1 MGLNKEAINDS
12 IMLVTDYD
20 DKVADRRFIRELLFI
35 IEDSKQEDIKYR
47 FINDKKVPA
56 SLDTKD
62 MSIYIDPKNMPY
74 SVEDNVR
81 LFSRLYPDIDEVIL
95 RNFFATG
102 TILHEVYHLD
112 QAKMAYE
119 GKSPYEEIGRLYRI
133 FYDAMDKSIINRI
146 KYNINPRSFFHER
159 NAWILSSIDL
169 ANIYADTELEPIATN
184 LYLASIMD
192 GYENNKCPVKS
203 TLNKIGLP
211 YGFDLRGIPFV
222 ELLYNGF
229 MVDAYKYNQVID
241 FLGDTPVE
249 ELHVNEIDQKIRSLR

>member
-12 IMLVTDYD
+12 IVLLRDYN
-20 DKVADRRFIRELLFI
+20 DKIADKRFIRELLFI
-35 IEDSKQEDIKYR
+35 IGDSRRKEVNYH
-47 FINDKKVPA
+47 FINNKRV
-56 SLDTKD
+56 SSYLDTKD
-62 MSIYIDPKNMPY
+62 MPY
-74 SVEDNVR
+74 SLEDNIR
-81 LFSRLYPDIDEVIL
+81 LFSKLYPDIDETIM
-95 RNFFATG
+95 RNFFVAG
-102 TILHEVYHLD
+102 TILHEIYHLD
-112 QAKMAYE
+112 QVEIAYK

-133 FYDAMDKSIINRI
+133 FYDAMDRSIINRI

-169 ANIYADTELEPIATN
+169 ANIYADTGLEPIAVN

-192 GYENNKCPVKS
+192 GYDNHTSPVKS

-211 YGFDLRGIPFV
+211 YGFDLRGIPFI

-229 MVDAYKYNQVID
+229 MVDVDKYNQVID
-241 FLGDTPVE
+241 FLGDTPIE

>member
-1 MGLNKEAINDS
+1 MGLNKEAVDNS
-12 IMLVTDYD
+12 IMLLGDYD
-20 DKVADRRFIRELLFI
+20 DKIVNKRFIREFISI
-35 IEDSKQEDIKYR
+35 IEDSKQEKIGYR
-47 FINDKKVPA
+47 FIKSKHCPA

-62 MSIYIDPKNMPY
+62 MSIYIDPMYMPY
-74 SVEDNVR
+74 SLEENVK
-81 LFSRLYPDIDEVIL
+81 LFKKLYPEIDELFL

-112 QAKMAYE
+112 QVKMGYAR
-119 GKSPYEEIGRLYRI
+119 GSSYEEIRRLYRI
-133 FYDAMDKSIINRI
+133 FYDAMDRSLLNRL

-169 ANIYADTELEPIATN
+169 ANIYHDTALEPIATN
-184 LYLASIMD
+184 LYIASLME
-192 GYENNKCPVKS
+192 GYEYRTCPVKS

-229 MVDAYKYNQVID
+229 MVDTDEYNKFID

-249 ELHVNEIDQKIRSLR
+249 ELSVFEIDQKIRSLR